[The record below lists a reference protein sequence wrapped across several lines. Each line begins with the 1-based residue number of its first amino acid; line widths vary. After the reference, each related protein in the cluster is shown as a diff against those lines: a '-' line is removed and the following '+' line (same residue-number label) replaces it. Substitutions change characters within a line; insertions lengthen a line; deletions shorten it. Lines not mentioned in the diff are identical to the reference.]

1 MVRWLGILFGRSRP
15 SPQLRL
21 VVADVQLHTSDDPTT
36 WRCACLKSGKL
47 LVWGMKAASSRM
59 MRRRECPTDIV
70 GRCLELDQKQE
81 TTKSCAS
88 IESRLCLLPLS
99 QAEPNDAPS
108 EATRELR
115 AEV

>member
-1 MVRWLGILFGRSRP
+1 VLEER
-15 SPQLRL
+15 Q
-21 VVADVQLHTSDDPTT
+21 
-36 WRCACLKSGKL
+36 L

-59 MRRRECPTDIV
+59 MRRRKCPMDIV

-88 IESRLCLLPLS
+88 IESRLCFLPLS
-99 QAEPNDAPS
+99 QAEPNDAPG
-108 EATRELR
+108 EATCELR